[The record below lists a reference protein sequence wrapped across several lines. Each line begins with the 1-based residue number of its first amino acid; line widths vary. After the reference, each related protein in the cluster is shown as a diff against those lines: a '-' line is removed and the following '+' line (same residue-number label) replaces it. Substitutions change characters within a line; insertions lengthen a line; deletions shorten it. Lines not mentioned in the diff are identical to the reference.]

1 MKNMDKV
8 IEMFGVDYGE
18 HFLLNDRAGNFFFTP
33 NGLKYTLNGITMNA
47 PKTLSDM
54 LSGVCFLDD
63 VYDNVGYGD
72 TFWYIDRANNTLVFT
87 RDKFDIYNPMHL
99 SLYKSNNVFATQKA
113 AMRNA
118 DRVKRELSDYYQD
131 CVRGYGDE

>member
-1 MKNMDKV
+1 MKNMDQV

-54 LSGVCFLDD
+54 LSGICFLDD

-72 TFWYIDRANNTLVFT
+72 MFWYVKRVGDKLIAVGE
-87 RDKFDIYNPMHL
+87 KFDIYDPMHL
-99 SLYKSNNVFATQKA
+99 ALYKSNNVFATSKA
-113 AMRNA
+113 ALRNA
-118 DRVKRELSDYYQD
+118 DKVKRELSDYYQD

>member
-1 MKNMDKV
+1 MKNMDQV
-8 IEMFGVDYGE
+8 IDMFGVDYGE

-72 TFWYIDRANNTLVFT
+72 TFWFVERVNGTLGVA
-87 RDKFDIYNPMHL
+87 RDKFDIYDPMHL
-99 SLYKSNNVFATQKA
+99 ALYKSNNVFATSKA
-113 AMRNA
+113 ALRNA
-118 DRVKRELSDYYQD
+118 DRLKRELSDYYQD

>member
-63 VYDNVGYGD
+63 VYETSDMATCSG
-72 TFWYIDRANNTLVFT
+72 TLSALVT
-87 RDKFDIYNPMHL
+87 
-99 SLYKSNNVFATQKA
+99 S
-113 AMRNA
+113 
-118 DRVKRELSDYYQD
+118 
-131 CVRGYGDE
+131 